1 MVNNTGDLGS
11 LPCRA
16 QLLRVYKRSRHK
28 GSTKAQ
34 SINERTVAIKRKM
47 QAQRTGA
54 VMVPLGCLAA
64 VHADWPRFYLDIPT
78 PDCRNS
84 CNPTESQKC
93 CMRFSGLSTAGTT
106 RTL

>member
-11 LPCRA
+11 LPWRA
-16 QLLRVYKRSRHK
+16 QLLRACTRGAGTKV
-28 GSTKAQ
+28 STKAQ

-64 VHADWPRFYLDIPT
+64 VHADWPRYP
-78 PDCRNS
+78 
-84 CNPTESQKC
+84 
-93 CMRFSGLSTAGTT
+93 GLPEFLQSYMY
-106 RTL
+106 